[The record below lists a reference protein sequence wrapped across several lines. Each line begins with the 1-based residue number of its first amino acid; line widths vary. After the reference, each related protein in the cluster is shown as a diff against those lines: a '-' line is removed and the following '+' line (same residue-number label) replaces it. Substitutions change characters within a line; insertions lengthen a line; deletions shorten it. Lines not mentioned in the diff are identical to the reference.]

1 MSHGIRWSV
10 WLRHGAVALCYALG
24 YALLRQVSWSHWVLF
39 TGYRLS
45 VLLLVPYRY
54 WPALVI
60 GEIGPL
66 AYVSLSC
73 LESFG
78 WVWSSLMLVPPIA
91 LAMPVVKACRD
102 RLSMIPARGP
112 VRMGAVLI
120 CTLVISGLWSLMN
133 LAALS
138 VVKTPSNYPPIDYGV
153 AAAQY
158 FIGNY
163 LGILTLVPLVLMVW
177 EGRAKRA
184 ASWRVTIEN
193 ALRGR
198 LAIESVAFVLPALA
212 LLVWIG
218 LEASSVG
225 SRQVAQMLMFLP
237 VIWLALRHGWHG
249 AAVGGAVASIAVVVT
264 MPELRD
270 TSTLQAEVFVAF
282 ATTSMLLFGSR
293 IAQLHQQKGHGGE
306 PAEKSLDLARRIQA
320 QCEAQLRQ
328 TSLGIELISE
338 TVHATEEMMF
348 ERLRQFRPQV
358 DSRELR
364 RRTTV
369 TREQLFQLAD
379 GLNPVTLREQGLA
392 AALRHGG
399 IARALNSHRI
409 GYWCRARGGV
419 DQLSHPMQLALHRL
433 VCEVVTHLCAAHS
446 VGDLTVHLRSGQHAG
461 RRWAVVRIDALFSAD
476 SGLLVRGG
484 PLLHRL
490 AATGLGMDAIRDRA
504 ALYEGTIK
512 VHTTAHG
519 ECISMMVYDDEADSL
534 EQVVLVE
541 RTTPEIFSFS

>member
-1 MSHGIRWSV
+1 MNHGSRWSV

-39 TGYRLS
+39 AGYRLS

-54 WPALVI
+54 WPALVV
-60 GEIGPL
+60 GEMGPV
-66 AYVSLSC
+66 AYVSISC

-102 RLSMIPARGP
+102 RLNMIPVRGP

-120 CTLVISGLWSLMN
+120 CTLVVSGLWSLMN

-138 VVKTPSNYPPIDYGV
+138 VAKVPLNYPPIDYSA

-177 EGRAKRA
+177 EGRAARNVPWHA
-184 ASWRVTIEN
+184 TIEN

-198 LAIESVAFVLPALA
+198 LVIESTAFVLPALA

-218 LEASSVG
+218 LEASGAG

-264 MPELRD
+264 MPELHD

-282 ATTSMLLFGSR
+282 AVTSMLLFGSR
-293 IAQLHQQKGHGGE
+293 IALLHQQKGQASE

-348 ERLRQFRPQV
+348 EHMRQVRPLV

-364 RRTTV
+364 RRNTI

-379 GLNPVTLREQGLA
+379 GLNPVTLHEQGLV

-399 IARALNSHRI
+399 MPRALNSHRI

-419 DQLSHPMQLALHRL
+419 DQLSRPIQLALHRL
-433 VCEVVTHLCAAHS
+433 ICEVVTHLCAAHS

-476 SGLLVRGG
+476 SGLRVRGG
-484 PLLHRL
+484 RLLHRL
-490 AATGLGMDAIRDRA
+490 AATGLGMDAVRDRA

-519 ECISMMVYDDEADSL
+519 ECTSMMVYDDEADSL

-541 RTTPEIFSFS
+541 RTTPEIYSFS

>member
-1 MSHGIRWSV
+1 MSHGIRRSV
-10 WLRHGAVALCYALG
+10 WLRHGAVALAYALG
-24 YALLRQVSWSHWVLF
+24 YVLLRQVSWSHWLLF

-54 WPALVI
+54 WPALVV
-60 GEIGPL
+60 GEMGPL
-66 AYVSLSC
+66 AYVSFSC
-73 LESFG
+73 LEAFG

-91 LAMPVVKACRD
+91 VAMPVVKACRD
-102 RLSMIPARGP
+102 RLGMIPARGP
-112 VRMGAVLI
+112 VRMGTVLI
-120 CTLVISGLWSLMN
+120 CTLVVSGLWSLMN

-138 VVKTPSNYPPIDYGV
+138 VAKAPVNYPPIDFGV
-153 AAAQY
+153 WAARY

-177 EGRAKRA
+177 EGRVKQV
-184 ASWRVTIEN
+184 ASWRVAIEH
-193 ALRGR
+193 ALRER
-198 LAIESVAFVLPALA
+198 LAVEVAAFVLPALA

-218 LEASSVG
+218 LEASGDG
-225 SRQVAQMLMFLP
+225 SRQVARMMMFLP
-237 VIWLALRHGWHG
+237 VIWLALRHGWYG
-249 AAVGGAVASIAVVVT
+249 AAIGGTAASVAVVLT
-264 MPELRD
+264 MPALYD

-282 ATTSMLLFGSR
+282 AVTSMLLFGSR
-293 IAQLHQQKGHGGE
+293 IALLHQQKGQANE
-306 PAEKSLDLARRIQA
+306 PAARSLDLARRIQA

-348 ERLRQFRPQV
+348 EHLRQVRPLV
-358 DSRELR
+358 DARELR
-364 RRTTV
+364 RRTTI

-379 GLNPVTLREQGLA
+379 GLNPVTLREQGLV

-399 IARALNSHRI
+399 VARALNSHRI

-419 DQLSHPMQLALHRL
+419 DQLSQSLQLALHRL
-433 VCEVVTHLCAAHS
+433 ICEVVTHLCAAHS

-476 SGLLVRGG
+476 SGLRVRGG
-484 PLLHRL
+484 RLLHRL

-512 VHTTAHG
+512 VHATAHG
-519 ECISMMVYDDEADSL
+519 ECISMMVYDDEADAL
-534 EQVVLVE
+534 ERVVLAE